1 MLHEFLSANRAEL
14 IERCA
19 LKVVQRPMPKPTDAE
34 LAHGIPL
41 FLDQLVKTLRM
52 ERMAEPMKSREV
64 SGPSGGG
71 PLPSEIGTSAGRH
84 GVELLEQ
91 GFSVDQVVHDYGDLC
106 QAITDLAFER
116 AVPVEIDEFRTLNRC
131 LDNAIAG
138 AVTAFA
144 HQRDVLIGERDAQA
158 LNERLRVFAQ
168 ELRKLIETAT
178 VAVTAVK
185 AGNVGLTGA
194 TGATLD
200 RTLIGL
206 RNLIDRS
213 LADVR
218 IRAGMPARRELIA
231 LPAFVSEIQ
240 ISASLEARARGCRF
254 VVFATGLGLAVDGD
268 REALAAAVGNL
279 LQNAFRFTEP
289 GTEVSLSVHSRE
301 GRVLIEVAD
310 HCGGL
315 PVGDAER
322 ISRPSTQRAT
332 GKSGLAVCR
341 RSVEANDGVLRVRD
355 VRGAGCVFT
364 IDLPRHSF

>member
-1 MLHEFLSANRAEL
+1 MLHEFLAAHRAEL

-19 LKVVQRPMPKPTDAE
+19 LKVAQRPMPKATEAE

-52 ERMAEPMKSREV
+52 ERMADPMKSREV

-71 PLPSEIGTSAGRH
+71 PLPSEIGTTAARH
-84 GVELLEQ
+84 GVELLAQ

-116 AVPVEIDEFRTLNRC
+116 TVPLEIDEFRTLNRC
-131 LDNAIAG
+131 LDNAIAD

-144 HQRDVLIGERDAQA
+144 HQREVLIGERDALA
-158 LNERLRVFAQ
+158 LNERLRFFAR
-168 ELRKLIETAT
+168 ELRKLVQTAT
-178 VAVTAVK
+178 IAVTAIK
-185 AGNVGLTGA
+185 AGNVGLAGA

-200 RTLIGL
+200 RTLIGM

-218 IRAGMPARRELIA
+218 VTAGMPGRSELIA
-231 LPAFVSEIQ
+231 LPEFVKEIQ
-240 ISASLEARARGCRF
+240 ISASLEARTRGCRF

-268 REALAAAVGNL
+268 REMLAAAVGNL
-279 LQNAFRFTEP
+279 LQNAFRFTKP
-289 GTEVSLSVHSRE
+289 GTEVSLSAHSRE

-322 ISRPSTQRAT
+322 LSRPFTEGAA
-332 GKSGLAVCR
+332 KSGLSVCR

-355 VRGAGCVFT
+355 VPDTGCIFT
-364 IDLPRHSF
+364 IDLPRHLF